1 MVVVADVAWLLS
13 SLYLAAISIDA
24 MNDVLLSL
32 PTLPYLLAIVSVA
45 HCYMLLMMKLMF
57 LQLVIK
63 QVSIFSCLFDFL
75 A

>member
-13 SLYLAAISIDA
+13 SLYLAAISMDA

-45 HCYMLLMMKLMF
+45 H
-57 LQLVIK
+57 
-63 QVSIFSCLFDFL
+63 
-75 A
+75 